1 MTICHTIAK
10 GIYFSSRTFRYSCR
24 WFPALCCG
32 SFWLVHIVCE
42 DDEIGRGSFRW
53 NFPAYRSAP
62 SLKFDFKYYRFL
74 LQFNCRVWSKLFKLK
89 FEKILPKFSF
99 NFLYVLLQV
108 FSTTSETRNLS
119 AFLSLNKTKPVTN

>member
-10 GIYFSSRTFRYSCR
+10 GINFSSRTFRYSCR

-62 SLKFDFKYYRFL
+62 ALKFDFKYYRFL
-74 LQFNCRVWSKLFKLK
+74 LQFNGRVWSKLFKLK
-89 FEKILPKFSF
+89 F
-99 NFLYVLLQV
+99 
-108 FSTTSETRNLS
+108 
-119 AFLSLNKTKPVTN
+119 